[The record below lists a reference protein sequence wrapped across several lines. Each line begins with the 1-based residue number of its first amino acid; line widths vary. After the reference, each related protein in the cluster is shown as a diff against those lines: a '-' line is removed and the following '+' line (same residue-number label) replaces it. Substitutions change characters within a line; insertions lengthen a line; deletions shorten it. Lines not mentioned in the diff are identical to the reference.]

1 MALMGSLLKRATASH
16 FRIESSPMNTSKIDP
31 TGNTIAEPS
40 ISFFELYLA
49 VWIAL
54 GHLAARLPDLKEQA
68 TRS

>member
-1 MALMGSLLKRATASH
+1 
-16 FRIESSPMNTSKIDP
+16 MNTSKIDP